1 MMNSVALII
10 VSKPYKPLLRQVI
23 IAALAPLLL
32 LAAAGAHATATDA
45 LREFVKGTR
54 TGKVPFTQT
63 IVNRN
68 GKVSNPASGTFQFAR
83 PGKFRWVYEKPYEQW
98 IVGDGDKLWIFDKD
112 LNQVT
117 VKKLGSAL
125 GQSPAAILAG
135 SDDLEKNFTLKEAG
149 TQDGIEWLEAT
160 PKAKDTSFELVR
172 IGFKGEGGA
181 RTVAQMELRDTFGQ
195 TSVLKFGTVERNPTL
210 PGDTF
215 QFTPPKGADVIG
227 DAK

>member
-1 MMNSVALII
+1 MKLIGVRVRFAAGVLLSAIIGTLTPISVA
-10 VSKPYKPLLRQVI
+10 Q
-23 IAALAPLLL
+23 
-32 LAAAGAHATATDA
+32 AAAADA

-54 TGKVPFTQT
+54 TGKVAFTQT

-117 VKKLGSAL
+117 VRKLGAAL

-135 SDDLEKNFTLKEAG
+135 SDDLEKNFSLKEAG
-149 TQDGIEWLEAT
+149 TQDGLEWLEAT
-160 PKAKDTSFELVR
+160 PKAQDTSFELVR
-172 IGFKGEGGA
+172 IGFRSEGSNHGLA
-181 RTVAQMELRDTFGQ
+181 AMELRDTFGQ
-195 TSVLKFGTVERNPTL
+195 TSVLKFGAVERNPSL
-210 PGDTF
+210 PADTF

-227 DAK
+227 DSK

>member
-1 MMNSVALII
+1 M
-10 VSKPYKPLLRQVI
+10 KQVGKAI
-23 IAALAPLLL
+23 RAAGR
-32 LAAAGAHATATDA
+32 AAAGRAASGLGLCALLAVGAAHAAAADD

-54 TGKVPFTQT
+54 SGKVAFTQT
-63 IVNRN
+63 IINRN

-98 IVGDGDKLWIFDKD
+98 IVGDGEKLWIFDKD

-117 VKKLGSAL
+117 VRKLGASL

-149 TQDGIEWLEAT
+149 TQDGMEWLEAT

-172 IGFKGEGGA
+172 IGFRSEGAGHA
-181 RTVAQMELRDTFGQ
+181 LAAMELHDTFGQ
-195 TSVLKFGTVERNPTL
+195 TSLLKFGVIDRNPAL
-210 PGDTF
+210 AADTF
-215 QFTPPKGADVIG
+215 RFTPPKGADVIG
-227 DAK
+227 ESK

>member
-1 MMNSVALII
+1 MMKLAGTNKGFTTRRLLGAVMLACSTLLFSGAAQAVA
-10 VSKPYKPLLRQVI
+10 
-23 IAALAPLLL
+23 A
-32 LAAAGAHATATDA
+32 DA
-45 LREFVKGTR
+45 LRDFVKGTR
-54 TGKVPFTQT
+54 TGKVAFTQT

-83 PGKFRWVYEKPYEQW
+83 PGKFRWVYDKPYEQW

-117 VKKLGSAL
+117 VRKLGASL

-135 SDDLEKNFTLKEAG
+135 SDDLEKNFTLTEAG
-149 TQDGIEWLEAT
+149 VQDGIEWLEAV

-172 IGFKGEGGA
+172 IGFKSEGTNRSLA
-181 RTVAQMELRDTFGQ
+181 AMELRDTFGQ
-195 TSVLKFGTVERNPTL
+195 TSVLKFGAVERNPTL
-210 PGDTF
+210 APETF

-227 DAK
+227 DSK

>member
-1 MMNSVALII
+1 MMKIAGGFNFPVVRMLGVAM
-10 VSKPYKPLLRQVI
+10 V
-23 IAALAPLLL
+23 ALAPLLL
-32 LAAAGAHATATDA
+32 PALAHASAAEA

-54 TGKVPFTQT
+54 SGKVAFTQT
-63 IVNRN
+63 IVNRS
-68 GKVSNPASGTFQFAR
+68 GKVSSPASGTFQFAR
-83 PGKFRWVYEKPYEQW
+83 PGKFRWVYDKPYEQW

-117 VKKLGSAL
+117 VRKLGASL

-149 TQDGIEWLEAT
+149 VQDGVEWLEAT

-172 IGFKGEGGA
+172 IGFKGEGANRGLA
-181 RTVAQMELRDTFGQ
+181 AMELRDTFGQ
-195 TSVLKFGTVERNPTL
+195 TSVLKFGVVERNPSL
-210 PGDTF
+210 PADTF

-227 DAK
+227 DSK

>member
-1 MMNSVALII
+1 MRKNMMQGRWKSA
-10 VSKPYKPLLRQVI
+10 
-23 IAALAPLLL
+23 L
-32 LAAAGAHATATDA
+32 LAALLALPALGAPVLAHATAADA
-45 LREFVKGTR
+45 LREFVKSTR
-54 TGKVPFTQT
+54 TGKVGFTQT

-83 PGKFRWVYEKPYEQW
+83 PGKFRWVYEKPYQQW

-117 VKKLGSAL
+117 VRKLGASL

-149 TQDGIEWLEAT
+149 NQDGLEWLEAT

-172 IGFKGEGGA
+172 IGFRNEGGS
-181 RTVAQMELRDTFGQ
+181 RTVAAMELRDNFGQ
-195 TSVLKFGTVERNPTL
+195 TSVLKFGAIERNPSL
-210 PGDTF
+210 SPDTF
-215 QFTPPKGADVIG
+215 AFTPPKGADVIG
-227 DAK
+227 DTK

>member
-1 MMNSVALII
+1 MMKLAGTNKGFTTRRLLGAAMLAGSTLLFSGAAQAVA
-10 VSKPYKPLLRQVI
+10 
-23 IAALAPLLL
+23 A
-32 LAAAGAHATATDA
+32 DA
-45 LREFVKGTR
+45 LRDFVKGTR
-54 TGKVPFTQT
+54 TGKVAFTQT

-83 PGKFRWVYEKPYEQW
+83 PGKFRWVYDKPYEQW

-117 VKKLGSAL
+117 VRKLGASL

-135 SDDLEKNFTLKEAG
+135 SDDLEKNFTLTEAG
-149 TQDGIEWLEAT
+149 VQDGIEWLEAV

-172 IGFKGEGGA
+172 IGFKSEGTNRSLA
-181 RTVAQMELRDTFGQ
+181 AMELRDTFGQ
-195 TSVLKFGTVERNPTL
+195 TSVLKFGAVERNPTL
-210 PGDTF
+210 APETF

-227 DAK
+227 DSK

>member
-1 MMNSVALII
+1 MMKIGVRVNFPVARILG
-10 VSKPYKPLLRQVI
+10 VAVV
-23 IAALAPLLL
+23 ALAPLLL
-32 LAAAGAHATATDA
+32 PTLAHASAAEA

-54 TGKVPFTQT
+54 SGKVAFTQT
-63 IVNRN
+63 IVNRS
-68 GKVSNPASGTFQFAR
+68 GKASNPASGTFQFAR
-83 PGKFRWVYEKPYEQW
+83 PGKFRWVYDKPYEQW

-117 VKKLGSAL
+117 VRKLGASL

-149 TQDGIEWLEAT
+149 VQDGIEWLEAT

-172 IGFKGEGGA
+172 IGFKGEGANRGLA
-181 RTVAQMELRDTFGQ
+181 AMELRDTFGQ
-195 TSVLKFGTVERNPTL
+195 TSVLKFGTVERNPSL
-210 PGDTF
+210 PADTF

-227 DAK
+227 DSK

>member
-1 MMNSVALII
+1 MF
-10 VSKPYKPLLRQVI
+10 
-23 IAALAPLLL
+23 
-32 LAAAGAHATATDA
+32 AHATAADA
-45 LREFVKGTR
+45 LRDFVKGTR
-54 TGKVPFTQT
+54 TGKVTFTQT
-63 IVNRN
+63 IVQRG

-83 PGKFRWVYEKPYEQW
+83 PGKFRWVYDKPYEQW

-117 VKKLGSAL
+117 VRKLGSSL

-149 TQDGIEWLEAT
+149 VQDGIEWLEAV

-172 IGFKGEGGA
+172 IGFKGEGA
-181 RTVAQMELRDTFGQ
+181 NRSLAAMELRDTFGQ
-195 TSVLKFGTVERNPTL
+195 TSVLKFGPVERNAAVSPE
-210 PGDTF
+210 TF

>member
-1 MMNSVALII
+1 MMKTKL
-10 VSKPYKPLLRQVI
+10 
-23 IAALAPLLL
+23 IAAALVSMLTAGTAQ
-32 LAAAGAHATATDA
+32 AAAADD

-54 TGKVPFTQT
+54 SGKVAFTQT

-68 GKVSNPASGTFQFAR
+68 GKVSNPASGTFQFMR

-98 IVGDGDKLWIFDKD
+98 IVGDGEKLWIFDKD

-117 VKKLGSAL
+117 VRKLGASL

-149 TQDGIEWLEAT
+149 TQDGLEWLEAT

-172 IGFKGEGGA
+172 IGFKSEGSGHA
-181 RTVAQMELRDTFGQ
+181 LAAMELHDTFGQ

-210 PGDTF
+210 AADTF
-215 QFTPPKGADVIG
+215 RFTPPKGADVIG
-227 DAK
+227 ESK